1 MLATPH
7 AHLIKQANDEQ
18 ATIITSEFNQRKTCC
33 LPATITIGDSHT
45 VDCVIK
51 SIGKKGMT
59 IWIPLNNW
67 ISDEFKLN
75 CNHFGGYITVRVNSR
90 SLHMIEVYITTKY
103 SCNHHT

>member
-7 AHLIKQANDEQ
+7 AHLINQAIDEQ
-18 ATIITSEFNQRKTCC
+18 AINISSKINQRQACC
-33 LPATITIGDSHT
+33 LPAKITLGDYHT

-51 SIGKKGMT
+51 GIGKKGMT

-67 ISDEFKLN
+67 IPDEFKLN

-90 SLHMIEVYITTKY
+90 SLHMIDVYIIKPGEAK
-103 SCNHHT
+103 C